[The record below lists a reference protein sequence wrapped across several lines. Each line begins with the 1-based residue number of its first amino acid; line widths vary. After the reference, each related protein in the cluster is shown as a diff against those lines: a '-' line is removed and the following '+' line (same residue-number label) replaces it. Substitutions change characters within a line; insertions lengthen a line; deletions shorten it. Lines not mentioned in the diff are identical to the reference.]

1 LRRRAACDTT
11 ACTDDPAGRNHD
23 QVGRDDDPAG
33 RKDDQVGRHD
43 DRAGQKDARLGS
55 KDERPGREGDR
66 EGERGVRVG
75 IDVRVADPAGPGQQR
90 YLWRLGAWLAEAGH
104 ETHYLTVKKQPDS
117 VTEPRGTTLHRL
129 AGLSRRG
136 LRDAVARLSLDAL
149 LLNPERSR
157 RYRGVQ
163 ANVLRSAYGTEH
175 YSQKLRSFR
184 GPVERSLRSLWRQ
197 MPWVRAEARWERA
210 FYERT
215 DPPPH
220 VIAQSEYMRRQIL
233 ESYRIPEEHVHVVH
247 NAVDTAEFSPD
258 GRRALR
264 SEMRAHWSIPDD
276 VLCLLFLGHNFR
288 LKGLWQ
294 LLRVLERKPGGR
306 PTHLLVAG
314 KGTGAGQRR
323 KAERLVRRHGLDARV
338 TLAGPVNPSLR
349 ALAAADAVVHLSWHD
364 SFGFAPL
371 EGMAC
376 GLPVITTPWA
386 GASEL
391 IRDGESGLLVDP
403 DRDDEIAD
411 AIAVLHDRDV
421 RRRIGEQAAAVG
433 AEQTEP
439 SNFLHVLGIIERA
452 ARERGRKV
460 V

>member
-1 LRRRAACDTT
+1 MRI
-11 ACTDDPAGRNHD
+11 
-23 QVGRDDDPAG
+23 
-33 RKDDQVGRHD
+33 
-43 DRAGQKDARLGS
+43 
-55 KDERPGREGDR
+55 
-66 EGERGVRVG
+66 G
-75 IDVRVADPAGPGQQR
+75 IDMRVADPPGPGQQR
-90 YLWRLGAWLAEAGH
+90 YLWRLGTWLAEAGH
-104 ETHYLTVKKQPDS
+104 ETHYLTVKEQPED
-117 VTEPRGTTLHRL
+117 VVEPRGTTLHRL
-129 AGLSRRG
+129 DGVSRRS
-136 LRDAVARLSLDAL
+136 LRDTVSRLALDAFL
-149 LLNPERSR
+149 INPERSR

-163 ANVLRSAYGTEH
+163 ANVLRAAYGTAH

-184 GPVERSLRSLWRQ
+184 GPLERTLRGLWRQ
-197 MPWVRAEARWERA
+197 TPWVRAEVRWERS
-210 FYERT
+210 FYEAT

-220 VIAQSEYMRRQIL
+220 VIAQSEYMRGQIL
-233 ESYRIPEEHVHVVH
+233 ESYRIPESHVHVVH
-247 NAVDTAEFSPD
+247 NAVDTEEFTPE
-258 GRRALR
+258 RRQTLR
-264 SEMRAHWSIPDD
+264 SEMRVHWSIPDD

-314 KGTGAGQRR
+314 KGTGSGQRR
-323 KAERLVRRHGLDARV
+323 KAARLIRRHGLDGRV
-338 TLAGPVNPSLR
+338 TLAGPVSPSLR

-376 GLPVITTPWA
+376 GLPVITTPYA

-403 DRDDEIAD
+403 ERDDEIAD

-421 RRRIGEQAAAVG
+421 RRRIGERAAAVG

-439 SNFLHVLGIIERA
+439 SNFLQVLGVMERA
-452 ARERGRKV
+452 ASERGRPV
-460 V
+460 A